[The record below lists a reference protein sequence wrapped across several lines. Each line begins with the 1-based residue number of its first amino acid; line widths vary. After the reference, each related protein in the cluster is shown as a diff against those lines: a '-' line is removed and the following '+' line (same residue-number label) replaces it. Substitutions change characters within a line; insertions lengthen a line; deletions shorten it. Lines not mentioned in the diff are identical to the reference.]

1 MKDNKNWLLT
11 YASKVYLLVVVL
23 SISAC
28 ATLSKEQIKS
38 VEKFSNAC
46 DSFNRYPSLLFT
58 EIAQIRFE
66 RGLFYA
72 ASLNDPANKIAEL
85 NSISKAFDTDMKLA
99 TKYDAS
105 LKILKSYSHALKVLT
120 ADGRWKSRGVE
131 FRSLGRALDSLIIE
145 TNKLNIFQETLPVG
159 IAKSAA
165 KIVAYGAETLVKNKQ
180 QKLTRSFVSQAD
192 TLVQALVEGL
202 VQTLRDPN
210 VSTLIENEKTGLPQN
225 YKSFLMSNSTTFPI
239 STSTFPISTSSHSN
253 NIVSPTTEN
262 RSVTLPFNSLDY
274 DRKYLQLKERCDKLT
289 YSRGYITSAAN
300 RLAKTHKELAQ
311 SMHNK
316 KRVGVVF
323 EQLSKLIEDLDM
335 LQKQFNLVTASK

>member
-1 MKDNKNWLLT
+1 MKDNKNWLIT
-11 YASKVYLLVVVL
+11 HASKVYLLAVVL
-23 SISAC
+23 AISAC
-28 ATLSKEQIKS
+28 ATLSKEQINS
-38 VEKFSNAC
+38 VYKFSNAC

-105 LKILKSYSHALKVLT
+105 LKILKSYSHVLKVLT

-145 TNKLNIFQETLPVG
+145 TNKLNIFQEALPVG
-159 IAKSAA
+159 IVKSAA
-165 KIVAYGAETLVKNKQ
+165 KIVAYGAETLMKNKQ
-180 QKLTRSFVSQAD
+180 KRLTRAFVSQAD
-192 TLVQALVEGL
+192 TLVQALVAGL

-210 VSTLIENEKTGLPQN
+210 VAALIENEKASLPQN
-225 YKSFLMSNSTTFPI
+225 YKAFLMSNSTTFPI
-239 STSTFPISTSSHSN
+239 STSSHSN
-253 NIVSPTTEN
+253 NIISPTTEN
-262 RSVTLPFNSLDY
+262 RSVTLPFNSLEY

-316 KRVGVVF
+316 KKVGEVF
-323 EQLSKLIEDLDM
+323 EQLSKLIEDLEM
-335 LQKQFNLVTASK
+335 LQKQFNLVIASK

>member
-225 YKSFLMSNSTTFPI
+225 YKSFLMSNSTTF
-239 STSTFPISTSSHSN
+239 SHSN

-316 KRVGVVF
+316 KRVVEVF